1 METKEE
7 KIQENKINSIGKI
20 LKEEREK
27 AGLTQQQVSEVL
39 KLRPGIIDAIEREQ
53 WDKLPHAV
61 FVKGFIRSYARL
73 LNIDLE
79 EISEDYNNISPA
91 ESRSIDLPLEGEN
104 SRKKKV
110 LWISLI
116 LVAIAVILVVVFYR
130 SSLKKKTQI
139 LHKTKSTV
147 LKPLNKVLA
156 VYVKRPIHFPIV
168 LKLKTKKRVWLNIA
182 IDKYAPE
189 RYILEPGEYI
199 CWQVKES
206 LELAAGDASGIKL
219 WINNIP
225 VNFKRKEGRILYLYL
240 KKKKRG
246 VDRI

>member
-1 METKEE
+1 MEVKQDTK
-7 KIQENKINSIGKI
+7 QENKRDGIGKV
-20 LKEEREK
+20 LREEREK
-27 AGLTQQQVSEVL
+27 AGLTQQQVSEAL
-39 KLRPGIIDAIEREQ
+39 KLRPSIIDAIEREQ

-73 LNIDLE
+73 LKVNLE
-79 EISEDYNNISPA
+79 EISEAYNDVSLT
-91 ESRSIDLPLEGEN
+91 RSGSVELPLENEN
-104 SRKKKV
+104 SKKKRI

-116 LVAIAVILVVVFYR
+116 LLAIVITIIAILCKNF
-130 SSLKKKTQI
+130 LKKETPI
-139 LHKTKSTV
+139 PHKSKSTV
-147 LKPLNKVLA
+147 ISPLNKVLT

-168 LKLKTKKRVWLNIA
+168 LKLKTKKRVWLSIA
-182 IDKYAPE
+182 IDKYSPE